1 MNLFASIKS
10 LYARF
15 AGGDGSWHETPHWKM
30 RRKASDGTWQ
40 YRDMTAAE
48 EASYKDDYEARQY

>member
-1 MNLFASIKS
+1 
-10 LYARF
+10 
-15 AGGDGSWHETPHWKM
+15 M
-30 RRKASDGTWQ
+30 RRKARDGSWQ